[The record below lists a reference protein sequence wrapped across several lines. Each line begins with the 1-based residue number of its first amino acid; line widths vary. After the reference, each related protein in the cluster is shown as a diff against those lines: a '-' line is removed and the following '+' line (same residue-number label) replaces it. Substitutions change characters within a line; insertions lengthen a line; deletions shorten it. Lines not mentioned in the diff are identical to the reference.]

1 MVTITLTNDQAS
13 LLLTE
18 MLVDI
23 EHFRQVMEFLSSDEV
38 TDDFL
43 LEHSETAMTS
53 SALSMMY
60 AHIIDDLSDGLKKED
75 YHAPDDVIS
84 RVIDSY
90 HEEQ

>member
-18 MLVDI
+18 MLLDI
-23 EHFRQVMEFLSSDEV
+23 EHFQKVTEFLSSDAV

-43 LEHSETAMTS
+43 LEHSETALTS
-53 SALSMMY
+53 SALSMLY
-60 AHIIDDLSDGLKKED
+60 AHIIEDLNNGLTKED
-75 YHAPDDVIS
+75 YHAPDDIIR

-90 HEEQ
+90 HEE

>member
-23 EHFRQVMEFLSSDEV
+23 EHFKQVTEFLSSDARD
-38 TDDFL
+38 DDFL
-43 LEHSETAMTS
+43 LKHSETALTS
-53 SALSMMY
+53 SALSMLY
-60 AHIIDDLSDGLKKED
+60 AHIIDDLGDGLMKED
-75 YHAPDDVIS
+75 YHAPDDVVR

-90 HEEQ
+90 HEE

>member
-23 EHFRQVMEFLSSDEV
+23 EHFKQIMEFLSSDAVSE
-38 TDDFL
+38 DFL
-43 LEHSETAMTS
+43 LENTETALAS
-53 SALSMMY
+53 SALSMLY
-60 AHIIDDLSDGLKKED
+60 AHIIDDLGDGLKKED
-75 YHAPDDVIS
+75 YHAPDDVIR

-90 HEEQ
+90 HKE